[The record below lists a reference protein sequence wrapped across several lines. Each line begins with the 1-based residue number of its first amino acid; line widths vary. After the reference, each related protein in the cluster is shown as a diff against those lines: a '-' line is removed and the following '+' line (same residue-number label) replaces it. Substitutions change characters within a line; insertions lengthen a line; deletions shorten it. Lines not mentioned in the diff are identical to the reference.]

1 LTVGFT
7 TRWAARQR
15 LAGRIVVAV
24 RRSTD
29 LETQS
34 LKMRCM
40 MKTRISLVILTL
52 ALLTISAVAVL
63 LVLPAGIM
71 ASSHREAPITALDPT
86 ADITDLWAFRS
97 YDVNG
102 HDTPTPSVT
111 MIMAVNPF
119 EEPANGP
126 NWFPFDPQI
135 LYELHVDND
144 QDGRDDIVFQFRFST
159 RIQLPTV
166 YTGMAGFTTSSDG
179 TAPGVPPQIT
189 AFDNPGLSLRQTY
202 TVTMI
207 KDGVATPIRNK
218 DGSPFYVVPANAGP
232 RTIKYADFY
241 AAGTYTE
248 TNKGISVFSGTVDDP
263 FFIDL
268 GAAFDTANFR
278 LLEGGPPG
286 GTGVPGVLSASEDAA
301 NQNFASDTVS
311 GYAVDVI
318 AIQVP
323 ITMLTRSGKIEPAT
337 SSDATLGIWSST
349 SRPRVTIRRAAYS
362 ESAHEPDSDDF
373 SQVQRLG
380 NPLINELIIGTGTK
394 DYWSMSRPDHD
405 SQFADFDLNPPFV
418 TIVDSLYSVVAPGAL
433 YSPPAPR
440 TDLLPLVEY
449 LPPIAASSS
458 ATGPIADLLRLNT
471 GVAPTAPGHAKR
483 LGLLAGDGAG
493 FPNGR
498 RLADDVVDIVL
509 RVAVGGVLAGNKCG
523 PSNTTSCNVFP
534 NNVLGD
540 GVNVNDVDTDIASDG
555 VTNLVEPNTH
565 FHTSFPYVDFCPSG
579 RNRRHIDP
587 GEPGCT
593 AGSGP
598 ACPVE

>member
-1 LTVGFT
+1 
-7 TRWAARQR
+7 
-15 LAGRIVVAV
+15 
-24 RRSTD
+24 
-29 LETQS
+29 
-34 LKMRCM
+34 
-40 MKTRISLVILTL
+40 MKNKISLATLTL
-52 ALLTISAVAVL
+52 ALLTISAATIVL
-63 LVLPAGIM
+63 VRPVGIM

-97 YDVNG
+97 YDANG
-102 HDTPTPSVT
+102 HDTSPPSVT
-111 MIMAVNPF
+111 MIMGVNPF

-135 LYELHVDND
+135 LYEIHVDND
-144 QDGRDDIVFQFRFST
+144 NDGHDDVVFQIRFST
-159 RIQLPTV
+159 QFQLPTV
-166 YTGMAGFTTSSDG
+166 YTGLAGFNSASGG

-189 AFDNPGLSLRQTY
+189 DFANPGLNFRQTY

-207 KDGVATPIRNK
+207 KHGVAIALDNSVGT
-218 DGSPFYVVPANAGP
+218 PFYVVPANAGP
-232 RTIKYADFY
+232 RTMNYADLY
-241 AAGTYTE
+241 AEGIYHDAD
-248 TNKGISVFSGTVDDP
+248 KSISVFAGTVDDP

-268 GAAFDTANFR
+268 GAGFDTANFR

-286 GTGVPGVLSASEDAA
+286 GTGVPGVLSHTEDIA
-301 NQNFASDTVS
+301 NENFAPDTVS

-318 AIQVP
+318 ALQVP
-323 ITMLTRSGKIEPAT
+323 IKMLTRSGNVEPPT
-337 SSDATLGIWSST
+337 SSNATIGIWSST
-349 SRPRVTIRRAAYS
+349 SRPRITIRRADYS
-362 ESAHEPDSDDF
+362 ESSHDQSADDF

-394 DYWSMSRPDHD
+394 DYWSMSKPQHD
-405 SQFADFDLNPPFV
+405 SQFASFDLNPLFV
-418 TIVDSLYSVVAPGAL
+418 TIVDSLYSVLAPGAL

-449 LPPIAASSS
+449 LPPIAASGSP
-458 ATGPIADLLRLNT
+458 TGPVADLLRLNT
-471 GVAPTAPGHAKR
+471 GVPPTAPGSASR

-498 RLADDVVDIVL
+498 RLADDVVDITL

-534 NNVLGD
+534 NNALGD
-540 GVNVNDVDTDIASDG
+540 GVNVNDVDTDLATDG
-555 VTNLVEPNTH
+555 TTNLVEPNTH
-565 FHTSFPYVDFCPSG
+565 FHTSFPYVDYCPSG